1 MPRGGRAR
9 SGGSRSAADR
19 SGGGERSSP
28 YSGRPGQS
36 EYSQT
41 QTRAE
46 AVANVANRMSNVGV
60 PGGTPDVLKP
70 AGLRIAE
77 VVGGAMGDYLRKG
90 IISRIQ
96 AGGKPISQNGLVI
109 GVETDGQYF
118 GRNRDTSSSGGE
130 AVQTGGQAA
139 QMGAA
144 APQPDQPAAATVR
157 RSALVKQIE
166 AENRRRRLAGMRM
179 LGSRTL
185 LSGGQVGSADTLGA

>member
-19 SGGGERSSP
+19 SGGGERGSP
-28 YSGRPGQS
+28 YSGRPGQGGYS
-36 EYSQT
+36 ET

-46 AVANVANRMSNVGV
+46 AVANVANRMSNVGA
-60 PGGTPDVLKP
+60 PSGTPALLKP
-70 AGLRIAE
+70 AVVKIAE

-109 GVETDGQYF
+109 GVETDGTYF

-130 AVQTGGQAA
+130 GGQAGGQAA

-157 RSALVKQIE
+157 QSALVKQIE

-185 LSGGQVGSADTLGA
+185 LSGGQVGAADTLGA

>member
-9 SGGSRSAADR
+9 SGGSRSAADK

-28 YSGRPGQS
+28 YSGRPGQG

-60 PGGTPDVLKP
+60 PGGTPDFLKP

-118 GRNRDTSSSGGE
+118 GRNRDTSSSGEGGQ
-130 AVQTGGQAA
+130 AGGQAA

-157 RSALVKQIE
+157 RSAFVKQIE

-185 LSGGQVGSADTLGA
+185 LSGGQVGAADTLGA

>member
-9 SGGSRSAADR
+9 SGGSRSAADK

-28 YSGRPGQS
+28 YSGRPGQG
-36 EYSQT
+36 EYS

-60 PGGTPDVLKP
+60 PGGTPDFLKP

-130 AVQTGGQAA
+130 GGQAGGQAA

-157 RSALVKQIE
+157 QSALVKQIE

-185 LSGGQVGSADTLGA
+185 LSGGQVGAADTLGA

>member
-9 SGGSRSAADR
+9 SGGSRSAADK
-19 SGGGERSSP
+19 SGGG
-28 YSGRPGQS
+28 G

-60 PGGTPDVLKP
+60 PGGTPDFLKP

-109 GVETDGQYF
+109 GVETDGTYF
-118 GRNRDTSSSGGE
+118 GRNRDTGSSGGE
-130 AVQTGGQAA
+130 GGQAGGQAA

-185 LSGGQVGSADTLGA
+185 LSGGQVGAADTLGA

>member
-9 SGGSRSAADR
+9 SGGSRSAADK

-28 YSGRPGQS
+28 YSGRPGQG
-36 EYSQT
+36 EYSET

-60 PGGTPDVLKP
+60 PGGTPDFLKP

-109 GVETDGQYF
+109 GVDTDGTYF

-130 AVQTGGQAA
+130 GGQAGGQAA

-185 LSGGQVGSADTLGA
+185 LSGGQVGAADTLGA

>member
-19 SGGGERSSP
+19 SGGGERSS
-28 YSGRPGQS
+28 
-36 EYSQT
+36 T

-60 PGGTPDVLKP
+60 PGGTPDFLKP

-118 GRNRDTSSSGGE
+118 GRNRDTGSSGGE
-130 AVQTGGQAA
+130 GGQAGGQAA

-157 RSALVKQIE
+157 RSAFVKQIE

-185 LSGGQVGSADTLGA
+185 LSGGQVGAADTLGA